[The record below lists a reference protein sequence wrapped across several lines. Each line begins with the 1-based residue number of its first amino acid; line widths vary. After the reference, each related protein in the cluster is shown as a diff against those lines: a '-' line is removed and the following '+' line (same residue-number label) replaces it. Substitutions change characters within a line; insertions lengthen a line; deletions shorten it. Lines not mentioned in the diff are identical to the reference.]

1 MLGLRKILFLLLIY
15 LSTAHGVS
23 GQQTP
28 RDFNAL
34 SDSII
39 EENPTYEAFEK
50 TFRDYKDT
58 LLFRELIEKSKKD
71 SLLAGLTYGYNRMA
85 SLSSDITEYNQ
96 AITYHKKALQAAT
109 AKETYGVRL
118 ITLNSL
124 GSLSLRIDSIK
135 NALDYHQEVI
145 NLTASE
151 SEPSRQVIL
160 EMGKAN
166 YGIGNIYSSI
176 GQYELAINYYQS
188 ALEYYGE
195 IDFSEGLGFTN
206 NKIGENLEAL
216 SKLDEALKYYEISAE
231 INKNLNSKR
240 LQVLNNTGIA
250 HVLVHKGEA
259 AKSKNLLLPL
269 LDQIERLSDDELIP
283 LIYIQYGWVE
293 LNLKNYQTAE
303 SYLSKGLELAK
314 NGNLTA
320 YVYDANTWLHDLWEE
335 RGNLERSLLYYKE
348 AQQAR
353 NKITNNRTLRYIY
366 DAISRSEKEKRNIQ
380 MEILAKQNEIFGMQL
395 RRNRTTLLIG
405 VLFLI
410 LFSLILHVVYRQ
422 NKLTNE
428 KKVMALEQSRL
439 RSQMNPH
446 FLFNS
451 LNSIKLYIINNEK
464 KNAVHYL
471 NKFSKLVRKILE
483 ASSQKEIPL
492 DEELDTAELYM
503 NIENIRFNNE
513 IEYRVSISEE
523 LDPAHIKIP
532 SLLLQPFLENAIWHG
547 LSSKVGD
554 KKIEIN
560 IAKSKKGC
568 IALTIRDNGV
578 GRNASQRLKQDRVV
592 KRKSVGINITEER
605 LANFAKDYQ
614 NSYEIAIN
622 DLYGADGAPAGTEVN
637 LQIPVV

>member
-1 MLGLRKILFLLLIY
+1 MLRLPKILFLLLIY
-15 LSTAHGVS
+15 LSAAHGVS
-23 GQQTP
+23 GQQDP

-50 TFRDYKDT
+50 TFRDYRDT

-71 SLLAGLTYGYNRMA
+71 SLLSGLTYGYNRMA
-85 SLSSDITEYNQ
+85 ALSSDITEYNQ
-96 AITYHKKALQAAT
+96 AILYNTKALQAAT
-109 AKETYGVRL
+109 GEEAYGVRL

-188 ALEYYGE
+188 ALEYYEE
-195 IDFSEGLGFTN
+195 IEFYEGLGFTN

-216 SKLDEALKYYEISAE
+216 SKLDEALEYYDISAE

-269 LDQIERLSDDELIP
+269 LDKIEGFSDDELIP

-303 SYLSKGLELAK
+303 FYLSKGLELAE

-335 RGNLERSLLYYKE
+335 RGNLERSLLHYKE

-353 NKITNNRTLRYIY
+353 NKISNNRTLRYVY
-366 DAISRSEKEKRNIQ
+366 DAVSRSEKEKRNIQ

-464 KNAVHYL
+464 KKAVYYL

-483 ASSQKEIPL
+483 ASTQKEIFL
-492 DEELDTAELYM
+492 DEELDTATLYM

-513 IEYRVSISEE
+513 IEYNVSISEE
-523 LDPAHIKIP
+523 VDPAHIKIP

-554 KKIEIN
+554 KKIEIHIN
-560 IAKSKKGC
+560 KLKKGS

-578 GRNASQRLKQDRVV
+578 GRNASQRLKNERVV
-592 KRKSVGINITEER
+592 KRKSVGIDITEER

-637 LQIPVV
+637 LQIPLI